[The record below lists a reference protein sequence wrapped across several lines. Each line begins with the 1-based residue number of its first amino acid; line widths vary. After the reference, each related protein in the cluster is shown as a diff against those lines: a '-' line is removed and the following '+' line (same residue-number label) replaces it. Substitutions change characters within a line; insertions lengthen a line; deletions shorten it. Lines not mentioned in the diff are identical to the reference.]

1 MEWVHIIEDIEVAD
15 FLNGNELVMT
25 TGIGNINT
33 PDNIMKYAKK
43 LYEKH
48 CSCLIINIG
57 PYIKEVPRVLIDFC
71 NKNNM
76 PLFTVPWE
84 VQLVNMTRWF
94 CEILIENAE
103 KEKSLTSLVKDY
115 LFKPE
120 ERSMLYSDLTRHG
133 FSQHLNY
140 CVADFGIV
148 GESGCGKSV
157 TSQSV
162 MRLYDEKR
170 LASYEGEISFDGKQL
185 LQLKENEMEKIR
197 GNEISMIFQD
207 SLSSLN
213 PVFTVGDQIG
223 EALRIHQGLK
233 KEEAMKKAV
242 EMLKLTGIPAPE
254 QRVLNYPHEMSG
266 GMRQRAMIAMALA
279 CQPKLLIADEP
290 TTALDVTI
298 QAQIMDLIK
307 NLNKEFNTGI
317 ILITHDLGVV
327 AQTCQRVVIMYLGQI
342 VEEGATEDIFKR
354 PLHPYTMG
362 LIKSIPTLATSKDEE
377 LFMIKG
383 TVPSLSQ
390 VPTGCRFCARCPRAT
405 KECQENS
412 PELTTVN
419 EIQTV
424 RCFHAE
430 LKD

>member
-1 MEWVHIIEDIEVAD
+1 MAEQEKILEVKNLKTSFTTNRGKVTAVDGVSFCVHK
-15 FLNGNELVMT
+15 G
-25 TGIGNINT
+25 
-33 PDNIMKYAKK
+33 
-43 LYEKH
+43 
-48 CSCLIINIG
+48 
-57 PYIKEVPRVLIDFC
+57 
-71 NKNNM
+71 
-76 PLFTVPWE
+76 
-84 VQLVNMTRWF
+84 
-94 CEILIENAE
+94 EIL
-103 KEKSLTSLVKDY
+103 
-115 LFKPE
+115 
-120 ERSMLYSDLTRHG
+120 
-133 FSQHLNY
+133 
-140 CVADFGIV
+140 GIV

-157 TSQSV
+157 TSQSI

-170 LASYEGEISFDGKQL
+170 LADYEGEIIFDNKQL

-213 PVFTVGDQIG
+213 PVFTVGDQIA
-223 EALRIHQGLK
+223 EALKIHQGLK
-233 KEEAMKKAV
+233 KEEAMEKAV

-362 LIKSIPTLATSKDEE
+362 LIKSIPTLTTQKDEE

-419 EIQTV
+419 ETQKV
-424 RCFHAE
+424 RCFHA
-430 LKD
+430 KTID

>member
-1 MEWVHIIEDIEVAD
+1 MAEQEKILEVKNLKTSFKTNRGKVTAVD
-15 FLNGNELVMT
+15 GV
-25 TGIGNINT
+25 
-33 PDNIMKYAKK
+33 
-43 LYEKH
+43 
-48 CSCLIINIG
+48 S
-57 PYIKEVPRVLIDFC
+57 FC
-71 NKNNM
+71 VNKG
-76 PLFTVPWE
+76 
-84 VQLVNMTRWF
+84 
-94 CEILIENAE
+94 EIL
-103 KEKSLTSLVKDY
+103 
-115 LFKPE
+115 
-120 ERSMLYSDLTRHG
+120 
-133 FSQHLNY
+133 
-140 CVADFGIV
+140 GIV

-162 MRLYDEKR
+162 MRLYDEKY
-170 LASYEGEISFDGKQL
+170 LATYEGEIIFDGKQL
-185 LQLKENEMEKIR
+185 LGLKESEMEKIR

-213 PVFTVGDQIG
+213 PVFTVGDQIA
-223 EALRIHQGLK
+223 EALRIHQGLN
-233 KEEAMKKAV
+233 KEQAYEKAV

-254 QRVLNYPHEMSG
+254 QRVKNYPHEMSG

-307 NLNKEFNTGI
+307 NLNKELNTGI

-342 VEEGATEDIFKR
+342 VEEGSTEDIFKR

-362 LIKSIPTLATSKDEE
+362 LIKSIPTLSSDKDKE

-390 VPTGCRFCARCPRAT
+390 VPKGCRFCARCPKAT
-405 KECQENS
+405 ERCKEEM
-412 PELTTVN
+412 PELVTISET
-419 EIQTV
+419 QKV
-424 RCFHAE
+424 RCFEAACKE
-430 LKD
+430 

>member
-1 MEWVHIIEDIEVAD
+1 MAEQEKILEVKNLKTSFTTNRGKVTAVDGVSFCVHK
-15 FLNGNELVMT
+15 G
-25 TGIGNINT
+25 
-33 PDNIMKYAKK
+33 
-43 LYEKH
+43 
-48 CSCLIINIG
+48 
-57 PYIKEVPRVLIDFC
+57 
-71 NKNNM
+71 
-76 PLFTVPWE
+76 
-84 VQLVNMTRWF
+84 
-94 CEILIENAE
+94 EIL
-103 KEKSLTSLVKDY
+103 
-115 LFKPE
+115 
-120 ERSMLYSDLTRHG
+120 
-133 FSQHLNY
+133 
-140 CVADFGIV
+140 GIV

-157 TSQSV
+157 TSQSI

-170 LASYEGEISFDGKQL
+170 LADYEGEIIFDNKQL

-207 SLSSLN
+207 SLISLN
-213 PVFTVGDQIG
+213 PVFTVGDQIA
-223 EALRIHQGLK
+223 EALKIHQGLK
-233 KEEAMKKAV
+233 KEEAMEKAV

-362 LIKSIPTLATSKDEE
+362 LIKSIPTLTTKKDEE

-419 EIQTV
+419 ETQKV
-424 RCFHAE
+424 RCFHAKT
-430 LKD
+430 KD

>member
-1 MEWVHIIEDIEVAD
+1 MAEQEKILEVKNLKTSFTTNRGKVTAVDGVSFCVHK
-15 FLNGNELVMT
+15 G
-25 TGIGNINT
+25 
-33 PDNIMKYAKK
+33 
-43 LYEKH
+43 
-48 CSCLIINIG
+48 
-57 PYIKEVPRVLIDFC
+57 
-71 NKNNM
+71 
-76 PLFTVPWE
+76 
-84 VQLVNMTRWF
+84 
-94 CEILIENAE
+94 EIL
-103 KEKSLTSLVKDY
+103 
-115 LFKPE
+115 
-120 ERSMLYSDLTRHG
+120 
-133 FSQHLNY
+133 
-140 CVADFGIV
+140 GIV

-157 TSQSV
+157 TSQSI

-170 LASYEGEISFDGKQL
+170 LADYEGEIIFDNKQL

-213 PVFTVGDQIG
+213 PVFTVGDQIA
-223 EALRIHQGLK
+223 EALKIHQGLK
-233 KEEAMKKAV
+233 KEEAMEKAV
-242 EMLKLTGIPAPE
+242 EMLKLTGIPAPK

-362 LIKSIPTLATSKDEE
+362 LIKSIPTLATKKDEE

-419 EIQTV
+419 ETQKV
-424 RCFHAE
+424 RCFHAKT
-430 LKD
+430 KD